1 MQYYELPLQNQFFLK
16 YLQNWSN
23 LLKIEQMIA
32 VPEVVEDIV
41 KKIPF
46 LEVGLSRGIVNLS
59 ALARMIRPEVQK
71 ATYKGVTEGSIVM
84 SLRRLSEKIDRL
96 RRPKKGQWKGHEMIV
111 RSNLVEFTVLNSD
124 LGDKYK
130 ELLRLINVRKV
141 HFFTVTQGIFETTII
156 ASQELQKQVQKIL
169 SRVKIISRFENLSSI
184 TIRLSQ
190 ETVKIPGSYYF
201 ILMQLAWSGINVIE
215 VVSTFTEFTVILK
228 DKEVDLAFSALKA
241 MY

>member
-1 MQYYELPLQNQFFLK
+1 
-16 YLQNWSN
+16 
-23 LLKIEQMIA
+23 MIT

-59 ALARMIRPEVQK
+59 SLARMIRPEVQK
-71 ATYKGVTEGSIVM
+71 AAYKGVTEGAIVM
-84 SLRRLSEKIDRL
+84 SLRRLSEKIGRL

-111 RSNLVEFTVLNSD
+111 RSSLAEFTVLNSD
-124 LGDKYK
+124 LGVDKYK
-130 ELLRLINVRKV
+130 ELLRLINVRKG

-156 ASQELQKQVQKIL
+156 ASQELEKQVEKIL

-228 DKEVDLAFSALKA
+228 DKEVDLAFTALKA
-241 MY
+241 MYCPQSH

>member
-1 MQYYELPLQNQFFLK
+1 LHRQFFTK
-16 YLQNWSN
+16 NLQNWSN
-23 LLKIEQMIA
+23 LLKIKQMIT

-59 ALARMIRPEVQK
+59 ALARMIRPEVQQ

-111 RSNLVEFTVLNSD
+111 RSNLAEFTVLNSD
-124 LGDKYK
+124 LGGDKYK
-130 ELLRLINVRKV
+130 ELLRLINVRKG

-156 ASQELQKQVQKIL
+156 ASQELERQVEKIL

-190 ETVKIPGSYYF
+190 ETVKIPASYYF

>member
-1 MQYYELPLQNQFFLK
+1 
-16 YLQNWSN
+16 
-23 LLKIEQMIA
+23 
-32 VPEVVEDIV
+32 
-41 KKIPF
+41 
-46 LEVGLSRGIVNLS
+46 
-59 ALARMIRPEVQK
+59 
-71 ATYKGVTEGSIVM
+71 M
-84 SLRRLSEKIDRL
+84 SLRRLSEKIGRL

-111 RSNLVEFTVLNSD
+111 RSNLAEFTVLNSD
-124 LGDKYK
+124 LGLDKYK
-130 ELLRLINVRKV
+130 ELLGLINVRKG

-156 ASQELQKQVQKIL
+156 ASQELEKQVEKIL

-215 VVSTFTEFTVILK
+215 VVSTFTEFTVVLN
-228 DKEVDLAFSALKA
+228 DKEVDLAFTALKA